1 MLVTDC
7 LEPFNMT
14 TAPQTPVVYLL
25 GASGRLGGE
34 IATQLAVEGLK
45 CVPLSRVDIQSTEM
59 LQQVVVHPGVVLD
72 VSLPEGTA
80 ALCRALVNIPSACI
94 RGVVIGATGHKPE
107 HMAAIYEASKSH
119 ALVLVSNFS
128 RGVFLLESMLSAQTK
143 SGLTVAALARE
154 LGFDIGLFES
164 HHSKK
169 VDAPSGT
176 AKTLANVANL
186 PQEKIVSQ
194 RTGHVVGF
202 HEFTFS
208 GQSEELKL
216 SHTAHSRSLF
226 AMGAVNLAKQ
236 LSAKNPPSGLCS
248 LADVLG
254 R

>member
-1 MLVTDC
+1 
-7 LEPFNMT
+7 MT
-14 TAPQTPVVYLL
+14 TPHQTLIVYLL

-34 IATQLAVEGLK
+34 IATQLAAENVK
-45 CVPLSRVDIQSTEM
+45 CVPLSRSDIQSTQSLERVM
-59 LQQVVVHPGVVLD
+59 SHPGVVLD

-80 ALCRALVNIPSACI
+80 SLCRALTNLPSSHI
-94 RGVVIGATGHKPE
+94 RGVVIGATGHAPE
-107 HMAAIYEASKSH
+107 HMTPIYEASKSH
-119 ALVLVSNFS
+119 AVLLVSNFS

-164 HHSKK
+164 HHTKK
-169 VDAPSGT
+169 IDAPSGT
-176 AKTLANVANL
+176 AKTLAKAAEL
-186 PQEKIVSQ
+186 PVEKIVSQ

-202 HEFTFS
+202 HEFIFS
-208 GQSEELKL
+208 GPSEELKL

-226 AMGAVNLAKQ
+226 ASGAVNLAKQ
-236 LSAKNPPSGLCS
+236 LGAKNLPAGLCS